1 MAAGSAPI
9 AHAVDAE
16 IAAAP
21 DAVRVAMGKAVVAPA
36 SETVSMATL
45 APASGEGMGGEGG
58 GGLGGGE
65 GGGGDGGGGEGG
77 GGDGG
82 KTEGMATSPSP
93 SARPR
98 RHRSPPH
105 RHRSPSP
112 SSPSPLL
119 ARARDSPPSPRALA
133 PLARDGMPVVT
144 VMEGQGGEPLAFRV
158 HLPNGFPGTPPEE
171 DSYLPRRPF
180 PGAPPDEADISPPP
194 GVQRPARAW
203 SCASAQPPTWNSH
216 GNNGD
221 STGHPVGTKPSQPL
235 RVSDV

>member
-1 MAAGSAPI
+1 MAAGGAPI
-9 AHAVDAE
+9 VHAVDAE

-21 DAVRVAMGKAVVAPA
+21 DAVRVAMGTAVVAPA

-82 KTEGMATSPSP
+82 KAEGMATSPSP

-98 RHRSPPH
+98 

-144 VMEGQGGEPLAFRV
+144 VTEGQGGEPLAFRV

-180 PGAPPDEADISPPP
+180 PGAPPDEADTSPPP

-216 GNNGD
+216 GNNGN

-235 RVSDV
+235 RVSDSEEYKI